1 MAEGEAHTSGPF
13 WGGDPGL
20 YQDEKFDAAAEAE
33 FFHSFFAPFREPQ
46 RLWECL
52 RHLLR
57 LGNSSGFVGFF
68 SSSADFCLPPPRAA
82 VC

>member
-1 MAEGEAHTSGPF
+1 MAESEAHTSSPF

-20 YQDEKFDAAAEAE
+20 YQDEKFDAAARLA
-33 FFHSFFAPFREPQ
+33 FYSFFAPSREPQ

-57 LGNSSGFVGFF
+57 LGNSSGFVVFF
-68 SSSADFCLPPPRAA
+68 FLFC
-82 VC
+82 